1 MCTFYF
7 VVFICPF
14 NLVDSRV
21 MLSVAVFSAGLKR
34 VPVGFLFNKGRRLVD
49 VYFHLPVTVR

>member
-1 MCTFYF
+1 
-7 VVFICPF
+7 
-14 NLVDSRV
+14 

-49 VYFHLPVTVR
+49 VYFTCRLLSDDSCISIE